1 MSIENPNID
10 MKTKSKKNNLSDRNN
25 SIRNTPKPKYLTH
38 SIVEQFIKES
48 VADDD
53 IKESLFIKLK
63 KCPDGAL
70 QNFIDNFEKKIASV
84 ISEMSPKKEKESL
97 QQITNEVTIEDMI
110 ALRKSLSEQSIKEF
124 ESGTSSS

>member
-1 MSIENPNID
+1 MSIENPNLD

-48 VADDD
+48 VTDDN

-70 QNFIDNFEKKIASV
+70 QNFIDNF
-84 ISEMSPKKEKESL
+84 
-97 QQITNEVTIEDMI
+97 
-110 ALRKSLSEQSIKEF
+110 
-124 ESGTSSS
+124 

>member
-1 MSIENPNID
+1 MTIENQNFD
-10 MKTKSKKNNLSDRNN
+10 MKSKVRKNTLSDRNYL
-25 SIRNTPKPKYLTH
+25 IRSQVKPKYLTH

-53 IKESLFIKLK
+53 IKENLFIKLK